1 MKRRTTRADISGF
14 GTVYSDLWRQLRETA
29 TSLWQLAVYLVLLPV
44 HHLLWLWL
52 PQMSE
57 QLREQRAEQARE
69 WADADF

>member
-1 MKRRTTRADISGF
+1 MKRRMTRADITGF
-14 GTVYSDLWRQLRETA
+14 GTVYSDLWLQLRETA
-29 TSLWQLAVYLVLLPV
+29 TSLWQLVVYLVLLPV

-69 WADADF
+69 WADADV

>member
-1 MKRRTTRADISGF
+1 MRRRTTRADVAGF
-14 GTVYSDLWRQLRETA
+14 GTVYSDLWVQLRETA

-69 WADADF
+69 WADADL